1 MNILIFGVS
10 GLIGSTLART
20 LSQNA
25 NFCVY
30 GTTRQQNFNHEA
42 VGLDSKKIY
51 SNINVCNTDD
61 VISILNEVKPLVII
75 NCAGITKHVLEGN
88 KLIPLLSVNSIFPCR
103 LSEISKIKKI
113 RFVQISSDC
122 VFSGESGFYTEDN
135 MTDAIDLYGKSK
147 ALGEIVDNEM
157 CITLRTSTIGHEI
170 NTKLGLLE
178 WFLAQKEECNGYT
191 NAYFSGVTTF
201 QLSRVIRDIVIPN
214 HKLNGLYNLASSPI
228 SKYDLLCIVAKV
240 YKKEIKII
248 KYEDF
253 TINRTLNGKKF
264 NDLTGYMP
272 PSWEC
277 MINEMSINRPYV

>member
-1 MNILIFGVS
+1 M
-10 GLIGSTLART
+10 
-20 LSQNA
+20 
-25 NFCVY
+25 
-30 GTTRQQNFNHEA
+30 
-42 VGLDSKKIY
+42 
-51 SNINVCNTDD
+51 
-61 VISILNEVKPLVII
+61 
-75 NCAGITKHVLEGN
+75 
-88 KLIPLLSVNSIFPCR
+88 
-103 LSEISKIKKI
+103 
-113 RFVQISSDC
+113 
-122 VFSGESGFYTEDN
+122 
-135 MTDAIDLYGKSK
+135 
-147 ALGEIVDNEM
+147 
-157 CITLRTSTIGHEI
+157 
-170 NTKLGLLE
+170 LE